1 MMKIL
6 KNLKLNKS
14 GASAAEYALIVAVLG
29 GLVVTG
35 ATSFGDELNG
45 VLTDAG
51 TAMKAETDKD
61 FSTK

>member
-6 KNLKLNKS
+6 KSLKLNKS

-35 ATSFGDELNG
+35 AATFGEGLNT
-45 VLTDAG
+45 VLDDAG

-61 FSTK
+61 FSA